1 MRALRRRSIFTPKL
15 NELGDQSQAAPTVEE
30 YTRLSQEVQRYIV
43 RHMIQINATMLPFM
57 QAARD

>member
-1 MRALRRRSIFTPKL
+1 
-15 NELGDQSQAAPTVEE
+15 VEE